1 MAKLSAEQMR
11 QLKELEELRDAE
23 DDEELSVWVRKGD
36 HETRLTGERAR
47 RWLKNNG
54 YDEEDAEEASKGEPL
69 EEKPTKA
76 VPAKK
81 AVPGKAKVGKAEDE
95 VVAGDPLEQD
105 APAVPRQRRE
115 FF

>member
-54 YDEEDAEEASKGEPL
+54 YDEDDAEEATKGEPL
-69 EEKPTKA
+69 QEKATKA
-76 VPAKK
+76 TPAKK
-81 AVPGKAKVGKAEDE
+81 TAPAKTTKTQLAEDE
-95 VVAGDPLEQD
+95 VEELEQD
-105 APAVPRQRRE
+105 APAAPRPRRE